1 MLIEKINDLIIKEQ
15 EVKGLIKKIKQ
26 KTNKLSETT
35 DSKEIIKLINEIS
48 KIRNHYL
55 TIYWVSYIGYLKN
68 IKDEKYLAS
77 EAIIAKYDGDYNN
90 SIYKMYDVID
100 SIKNKK
106 ILIENYGKRFLN
118 IANNQKQLLS
128 TKENL
133 YQKENELRKLYRK
146 ILNSPQIDFNGEKIS
161 LIKLSN
167 YQQSENKKI
176 RKEAYD
182 KKYDALLSISN
193 ELYQVFTELTKIRT
207 KIAQSCNF
215 NNYTD
220 YSYIKM
226 NRIDYSKKELT
237 DFKKS
242 IIKHFVP
249 LNEKLKRYQA
259 KRLDEK
265 KLSYYNELIQFKD
278 GNAKTSNE
286 LTEILLKLTEIL
298 QEIKPQYANI
308 FQDML
313 KKGLIDLEEYENKS
327 SGGITTYLPDYKYP
341 IFIKRYT
348 NNSSNFITLT
358 HEIGHALQLYY
369 NKEKL
374 LHENRWPTFDICE
387 IHSITMELLV
397 SNYIEKIYAKDT
409 NKHLLTHFTNIINT
423 IIKTSAGDD
432 FKTEIYSTTRTDF
445 NEIWKRIYKK
455 YYPTNDYNLAYYKKG
470 IMWQADINRIDEP
483 FYGIDYA
490 LATIYA
496 LSFYR
501 NYKHNEEKTIEQF
514 TNFLIEGG
522 EISFKEIAIKYNLL
536 NPFNENDIK
545 NLATFLDDQIEA
557 ILLKTK

>member
-1 MLIEKINDLIIKEQ
+1 MLIEKINNLIIKEQ
-15 EVKGLIKKIKQ
+15 EVKDLIKKIKQ
-26 KTNKLSETT
+26 KTNQLSKTT
-35 DSKEIIKLINEIS
+35 NPKKIIKLINEIS

-68 IKDEKYLAS
+68 IKDKNYLTS

-100 SIKNKK
+100 SIENKK
-106 ILIENYGKRFLN
+106 FLIEKYGNRFLN

-128 TKENL
+128 SKENL
-133 YQKENELRKLYRK
+133 YQKEKELRKLYRK
-146 ILNSPQIDFNGEKIS
+146 ILNSPQIAFNGKKIS

-193 ELYQVFTELTKIRT
+193 ELYQVFTELIKIRT

-215 NNYTD
+215 SNYVD

-226 NRIDYSKKELT
+226 NRIDYTKKELI
-237 DFKKS
+237 DFKTS
-242 IIKHFVP
+242 IIKYFVP

-259 KRLDEK
+259 KRLEEK
-265 KLSYYNELIQFKD
+265 TLSYYNELIQFKD

-286 LTEILLKLTEIL
+286 LTDILLKLTEIL
-298 QEIKPQYANI
+298 QEINPQYASI

-313 KKGLIDLEEYENKS
+313 EKGMIDLAEHENKS

-358 HEIGHALQLYY
+358 HEVGHALQLYY
-369 NKEKL
+369 NKEKS

-397 SNYIEKIYAKDT
+397 SNYIEKIYAKDV
-409 NKHLLTHFTNIINT
+409 NKHRLTHFTNIINT
-423 IIKTSAGDD
+423 I
-432 FKTEIYSTTRTDF
+432 FF
-445 NEIWKRIYKK
+445 RI
-455 YYPTNDYNLAYYKKG
+455 
-470 IMWQADINRIDEP
+470 
-483 FYGIDYA
+483 
-490 LATIYA
+490 
-496 LSFYR
+496 
-501 NYKHNEEKTIEQF
+501 
-514 TNFLIEGG
+514 
-522 EISFKEIAIKYNLL
+522 
-536 NPFNENDIK
+536 
-545 NLATFLDDQIEA
+545 
-557 ILLKTK
+557 

>member
-1 MLIEKINDLIIKEQ
+1 MLIEKINNLIIKEQ
-15 EVKGLIKKIKQ
+15 EVKDLIKKIKQ
-26 KTNKLSETT
+26 KTNQLSKTT
-35 DSKEIIKLINEIS
+35 NPKKIIKLINEIS

-68 IKDEKYLAS
+68 IKDKNYLTS

-100 SIKNKK
+100 SIENKK
-106 ILIENYGKRFLN
+106 FLIEKYGNRFLN

-128 TKENL
+128 SKENL
-133 YQKENELRKLYRK
+133 YQKEKELRKLYRK
-146 ILNSPQIDFNGEKIS
+146 ILNSPQIAFNGKKIS

-193 ELYQVFTELTKIRT
+193 ELYQVFTELIKIRT

-215 NNYTD
+215 SNYVD

-226 NRIDYSKKELT
+226 NRIDYTKKELI
-237 DFKKS
+237 DFKTS
-242 IIKHFVP
+242 IIKYFVP

-259 KRLDEK
+259 KRLEEK
-265 KLSYYNELIQFKD
+265 TLSYYNELIQFKD

-286 LTEILLKLTEIL
+286 LTDILLKLTEIL
-298 QEIKPQYANI
+298 QEINPQYASI

-313 KKGLIDLEEYENKS
+313 EKGMIDLAEHENKS

-358 HEIGHALQLYY
+358 HEVGHALQLYY
-369 NKEKL
+369 NKEKS

-397 SNYIEKIYAKDT
+397 SNYIEKIYAKDV
-409 NKHLLTHFTNIINT
+409 NKHRLTHFTNIINT
-423 IIKTSAGDD
+423 IIKTAAIDD
-432 FKTEIYSTTRTDF
+432 FQTEIYSTNSADF

-455 YYPTNDYNLAYYKKG
+455 YYPTNDYNLTYYKKG

-496 LSFYR
+496 LSFYQ
-501 NYKHNEEKTIEQF
+501 NYKHNEEKTVKQF

-522 EISFKEIAIKYNLL
+522 EISFKEIAIKYCCY
-536 NPFNENDIK
+536 
-545 NLATFLDDQIEA
+545 
-557 ILLKTK
+557 